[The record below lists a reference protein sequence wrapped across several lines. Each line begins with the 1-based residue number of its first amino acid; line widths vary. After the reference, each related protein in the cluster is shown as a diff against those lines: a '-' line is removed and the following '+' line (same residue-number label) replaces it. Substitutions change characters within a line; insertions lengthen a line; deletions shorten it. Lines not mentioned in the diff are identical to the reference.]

1 MFQLTFLAIAAV
13 STVVS
18 AAVLRA
24 GLRGL
29 VEPELGVVGAISAA
43 AGWGVV
49 ALQATDVEVATGG
62 SVVTQSYPSV
72 RVLAIVGF
80 GVMLVAGVRA
90 ALAALGRGDDMGVR
104 S

>member
-13 STVVS
+13 STVVT
-18 AAVLRA
+18 AATLRA

-29 VEPELGVVGAISAA
+29 VEPELGVVGAAAGA

-49 ALQATDVEVATGG
+49 ALQATEVEVATGG

-72 RVLAIVGF
+72 RALAIVGF
-80 GVMLVAGVRA
+80 GVMLVAGARA
-90 ALAALGRGDDMGVR
+90 ALATLGRESNMEVR